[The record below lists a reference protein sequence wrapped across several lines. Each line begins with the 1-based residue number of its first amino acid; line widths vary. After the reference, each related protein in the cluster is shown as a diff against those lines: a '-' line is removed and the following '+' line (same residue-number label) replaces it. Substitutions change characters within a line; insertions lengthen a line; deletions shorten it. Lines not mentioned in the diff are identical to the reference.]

1 MGHAFYTIP
10 MDAKKL
16 LLVDDDAQIHDLYK
30 LRLTNAGFTVV
41 EAWNGKEGLEAA
53 KKEKPDLILLDV
65 MMPVMDG
72 SRMLLELKEDNEL
85 KNIPVLI
92 LTGLEDRPIDVRVA
106 KEVGAVDFIN
116 KAVEFKEL
124 LARIKGTLHME

>member
-1 MGHAFYTIP
+1 MAE
-10 MDAKKL
+10 AQKKI

-30 LRLTNAGFTVV
+30 TRLKLAGFTVL
-41 EAWNGKEGLEAA
+41 EAWNGKEGIEVA
-53 KKEKPDLILLDV
+53 KKEKPDFILLDV
-65 MMPVMDG
+65 LMPVMDG
-72 SRMLLELKEDNEL
+72 PRALLEMKEDEEL

-124 LARIKGTLHME
+124 IARIKGTLKIE

>member
-1 MGHAFYTIP
+1 MV
-10 MDAKKL
+10 MDTQKKI

-30 LRLTNAGFTVV
+30 TRLTLAGFTVL
-41 EAWNGKEGLEAA
+41 EAWNGKEGIEVA
-53 KKEKPDLILLDV
+53 KKEKPDFILLDV
-65 MMPVMDG
+65 LMPVMDG
-72 SRMLLELKEDNEL
+72 PRTLIEMKEDGEL

-124 LARIKGTLHME
+124 VAKIKTTLKMK